1 MVSAIRKYF
10 HLETRKLLW
19 TLDMGDTNWD
29 HRDQL
34 IDQIKTQMTRARF
47 KKGKLN
53 LSDINW
59 CFD

>member
-1 MVSAIRKYF
+1 
-10 HLETRKLLW
+10 
-19 TLDMGDTNWD
+19 MGDTNWD